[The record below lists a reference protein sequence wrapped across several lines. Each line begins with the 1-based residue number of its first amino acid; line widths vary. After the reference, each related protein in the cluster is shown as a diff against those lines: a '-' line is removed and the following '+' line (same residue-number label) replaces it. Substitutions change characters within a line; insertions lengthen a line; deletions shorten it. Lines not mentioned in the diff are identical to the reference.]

1 MSSNTLCETFHKRL
15 PVKQDST
22 TKQVHSAVN
31 DGWMH
36 GGSFVSSVVAGM
48 LLGYF
53 ADMWLGTEPWL
64 VAIGLLAGSY
74 AGFVKMWGYLKEM
87 DEEPVRE

>member
-1 MSSNTLCETFHKRL
+1 
-15 PVKQDST
+15 VKQDST

-36 GGSFVSSVVAGM
+36 GGSFASSIVAGT

-53 ADMWLGTEPWL
+53 ADNWLGTEPWL
-64 VAIGLLAGSY
+64 VVIGVVAGSY
-74 AGFVKMWGYLKEM
+74 AGFVKMWSYMKALN
-87 DEEPVRE
+87 DESPRDH

>member
-1 MSSNTLCETFHKRL
+1 M
-15 PVKQDST
+15 KQDTPS
-22 TKQVHSAVN
+22 KQVHSAVN

-36 GGSFVSSVVAGM
+36 GGSFFSSIIAGT

-64 VAIGLLAGSY
+64 VVIGVVLGSY
-74 AGFVKMWGYLKEM
+74 AGFVKLWQYMKEL
-87 DEEPVRE
+87 DDKPVRDR

>member
-1 MSSNTLCETFHKRL
+1 
-15 PVKQDST
+15 VKHDST

-36 GGSFVSSVVAGM
+36 GGSFASSIIAGT

-53 ADMWLGTEPWL
+53 ADKWLGTDPWL
-64 VAIGLLAGSY
+64 VVIGVVVGSY
-74 AGFVKMWGYLKEM
+74 AGFVKMWSYMKAM
-87 DEEPVRE
+87 DDKSPRNH

>member
-1 MSSNTLCETFHKRL
+1 MKQETTS
-15 PVKQDST
+15 Q
-22 TKQVHSAVN
+22 QVHSALN

-36 GGSFVSSVVAGM
+36 AGSFVSSIIAGT

-64 VAIGLLAGSY
+64 VVIGIVTGSY
-74 AGFVKMWGYLKEM
+74 AGFVKMWQYLKQL
-87 DEEPVRE
+87 DEKPIRDR

>member
-1 MSSNTLCETFHKRL
+1 MKHHT
-15 PVKQDST
+15 T

-36 GGSFVSSVVAGM
+36 GGSFVSSIVAGT

-53 ADMWLGTEPWL
+53 ADRWLGTDPWL
-64 VAIGLLAGSY
+64 VILGVVVGSY
-74 AGFVKMWGYLKEM
+74 AGFVKMWDYIKAL
-87 DEEPVRE
+87 DDQPRDR